1 MEYIYGNADKYKTRI
16 MEEYARAF
24 YREMQFIDPISK
36 SIKGF
41 FRILRCC
48 DDKVICYRHIDESLK
63 EDLENM
69 NNGCSKM
76 TLGKNWFISAIKH
89 DKFENSYTFALYNG
103 SAEIMTMKEYICYQV
118 NYFFE
123 SLLGLAEK
131 KNGDVEISI
140 RNMIY
145 ENAIAFVDR
154 KINNTINMAMG
165 PRVMLA
171 ENISKISYLHYEGN
185 KVNKKY
191 IVWGIKK
198 EDCDIIFSN
207 DIMFNDETK
216 LNHDKQIRKL
226 LEITYKDKNNG
237 LYLGCCGNKV
247 EGYISSEN
255 LKGELYLVEFN
266 GTGKWSFGFQ
276 GSEKNKI
283 IFEDKK
289 VKLFKDDDKVTF
301 YLAYKKIFEEDTN
314 IDYVWKIVES
324 ARNDKMRIEKELCQ
338 KFPTVLKDKLLKNEI
353 EFPETTKFEY
363 EDLYTYRAVERN
375 WDDNRP
381 VSLEDFKS
389 YFELGKKPKRPRGVG
404 GDITKDPHYY
414 GVSSFLDRRIVE
426 QKMKFPN
433 PKKKLA
439 AGYVYS
445 AGGPQDTREEHVCWW
460 LYTGADV
467 SGFKLIEEH

>member
-324 ARNDKMRIEKELCQ
+324 ERRQ
-338 KFPTVLKDKLLKNEI
+338 KHGTMLLFTENALSES
-353 EFPETTKFEY
+353 
-363 EDLYTYRAVERN
+363 ERL
-375 WDDNRP
+375 R
-381 VSLEDFKS
+381 E
-389 YFELGKKPKRPRGVG
+389 
-404 GDITKDPHYY
+404 
-414 GVSSFLDRRIVE
+414 
-426 QKMKFPN
+426 
-433 PKKKLA
+433 
-439 AGYVYS
+439 AGYQVSVKEMVSARSIEALGEIDGAMLLDQYGRFYMIGVILDGTMPPKGVDKGRGARYNSAVKYS
-445 AGGPQDTREEHVCWW
+445 YSHKEEKH
-460 LYTGADV
+460 L
-467 SGFKLIEEH
+467 LIIISEDGYFDMINYNYM